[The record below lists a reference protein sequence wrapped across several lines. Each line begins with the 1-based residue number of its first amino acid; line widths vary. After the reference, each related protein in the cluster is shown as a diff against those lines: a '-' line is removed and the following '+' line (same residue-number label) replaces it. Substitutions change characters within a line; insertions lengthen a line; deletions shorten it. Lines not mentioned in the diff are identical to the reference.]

1 MKVFRSTVG
10 PGSLAALFAALLLG
24 LGLGQVSATTGPQGV
39 AGAAAGP
46 TLDLTRHRSVLVE
59 GTVGA
64 RGNLSVSCPTG
75 NVVGGGFSHVG
86 SNLRV
91 IESRPDGIYAWRVS
105 WVQTSADDS
114 VLYVYAVCLIV
125 AAA

>member
-1 MKVFRSTVG
+1 MKVLRSTIGLG
-10 PGSLAALFAALLLG
+10 PLAMLLAALLLG
-24 LGLGQVSATTGPQGV
+24 LGLGQVSATTGPLGAAGV
-39 AGAAAGP
+39 AGGP

-91 IESRPDGIYAWRVS
+91 IESRPHGIYAWRVS

-114 VLYVYAVCLIV
+114 VLYVYAVCLITTP
-125 AAA
+125 